1 MLGDEL
7 GTITGEMTGMRVLST
22 DGGHAV
28 VETSFRG
35 TSTLLGADMK
45 DMGTYE
51 SVSRPDGTL
60 FGEGH
65 GVSMTRAGDT
75 VTWHGSGVGRFTES
89 GGVSW
94 RGALFY
100 ETAST
105 EFTRLNGI
113 AALFEFETEE
123 SGKVS
128 GTLYE
133 WK

>member
-7 GTITGEMTGMRVLST
+7 GTITGEMTGMRVLAA

-28 VETSFRG
+28 VETSFRATG
-35 TSTLLGADMK
+35 TLLGVAVR

-60 FGEGH
+60 FGEGQ
-65 GVSMTRAGDT
+65 GVTMTPSGDT
-75 VTWHGSGVGRFTES
+75 ITWHGSGVGRFTES

-94 RGALFY
+94 RGGLFW
-100 ETAST
+100 ETASA
-105 EFTRLNGI
+105 EFARLNGV
-113 AALFEFETEE
+113 AGMFEFETEE

-128 GTLYE
+128 GTLWE